1 MEGKIITLDNLTQ
14 YDQNIKE
21 YTKNYTDEKHQ
32 EAIEVAE
39 GKTATYVLSA
49 NDSNVTSSDYNYLF
63 ASDDEFIGSENEN
76 GTLLLVDGKRISL
89 SSLKLG
95 DIVLVIETTVADR
108 FVSST
113 IDSSNGLILHNL
125 EVRKIDL
132 TPYALQSSL
141 NALSTQTTTNLN
153 NKVNKT
159 TTVNGHALSSDVT
172 VTKSDVG
179 LGNVLNV
186 ASYSKTETDNLLSA
200 KAASSTLTSHT
211 GNKSNPH
218 GVTKSQVGL
227 SNVPNV
233 NFLQISSKDYTPVK
247 DAGEKYIFNI
257 TKMKDWGVY
266 LFSITFEDDKENRV
280 VQTAEIYMRDANE
293 AGYYLSTPFYY
304 YDGKAWEMC
313 MLFCWRDNGVTIELR
328 SLSNMTT
335 QKSFDMYTLLRVK
348 ELQQG

>member
-1 MEGKIITLDNLTQ
+1 MEEKIITLDNLTQ

-63 ASDDEFIGSENEN
+63 ASDYEYTGSTNEN

-89 SSLKLG
+89 SNLKLG
-95 DIVLVIETTVADR
+95 DIILVTETTVPDR
-108 FVSST
+108 FVSSA
-113 IDSSNGLILHNL
+113 SNGSVTFHNL

-141 NALSTQTTTNLN
+141 DTLENNINNNLST
-153 NKVNKT
+153 KVSKT
-159 TTVNGHALSSDVT
+159 TTVNGHALSGNIT

-179 LGNVLNV
+179 LSNVLNV

-218 GVTKSQVGL
+218 GVTKSQLGL
-227 SNVPNV
+227 GSVPNV
-233 NFLQISSKDYTPVK
+233 NFLKLSSKDYTPVK
-247 DAGEKYIFNI
+247 DAGEKYVFNI

-293 AGYYLSTPFYY
+293 VGYYLSTPFYY

-313 MLFCWRDNGVTIELR
+313 VLFCWRDNGVTIELR
-328 SLSNMTT
+328 SLSDMTT
-335 QKSFDMYTLLRVK
+335 QKSFDIYTLLRVK